1 MTKKSIIASAAIL
14 TLAGIIT
21 RLLGFVYRIYMSN
34 LIGAEGMGLYQL
46 IMPVY
51 ALAWSLSC
59 SGFTTTLSK
68 LTAQEKAKGQYGN
81 MSRFLNYS
89 IVITSLIGMVI
100 GVALFFFSEA
110 IATYIFKEPRIILS
124 LKILAFSFPF
134 MAAGSCVRGYFF
146 GLHEASIPAV
156 SQVFEQF
163 VRMFFIYMLASTLMP
178 LGIEY
183 AAAAAVIGIVAGEIL
198 SFLYVIYAYSDFKK
212 KNTAFNK
219 PSITSSKSLT
229 TLVAMSMPLTLNRV
243 SGSLLS
249 TVENVLIP
257 RRLMVYGLSN
267 TEAISEF
274 GKITGMAMPLIQFP
288 SVILVSL
295 AISLVPAISEA
306 MAVKN
311 YKKINF
317 TVSKT
322 MLFTTV
328 IGIGAS
334 GAFILFADML
344 GYVIYNQDISRMLL
358 YLGILSPFLY
368 MQMVLSGV
376 LNGLGEQ
383 VFIFRNGLISSVI
396 SISFIYFA
404 VPVLGISGFI
414 LGWFI
419 SLLVLCTLNLERIK
433 KIANIEIDPINWFF
447 KPIVSVTVSFFAI
460 GLVKNYIYN
469 TLGDILGLIVSV
481 TLMGVMYLALIVF
494 TGCVNKNDFKVLKR
508 GSKS

>member
-34 LIGAEGMGLYQL
+34 VIGAEGMGLYQL

-81 MSRFLNYS
+81 MSRFLNQS
-89 IVITSLIGMVI
+89 IIITSFIGLFI
-100 GVALFFFSEA
+100 GLLLFFFSEA
-110 IATYIFKEPRIILS
+110 IAIYIFKEPRIILS
-124 LKILAFSFPF
+124 LRILALGFPF
-134 MAAGSCVRGYFF
+134 MAAGSCIRGYFF

-156 SQVFEQF
+156 SQVFEQV
-163 VRMFFIYMLASTLMP
+163 VRMFFIYILASTLMP
-178 LGIEY
+178 RGIEY

-212 KNTAFNK
+212 KNTVSKK
-219 PSITSSKSLT
+219 PSITHSKSLY
-229 TLVAMSMPLTLNRV
+229 TLVSMSIPLTLNRV

-249 TVENVLIP
+249 TVENLLIP
-257 RRLMVYGLSN
+257 RRLLAYGLTN

-311 YKKINF
+311 YSKINF

-322 MLFTTV
+322 VLFTTV
-328 IGIGAS
+328 IGVGAA
-334 GAFILFADML
+334 GGFILFADML
-344 GYVIYNQDISRMLL
+344 GQVIYGQDISRMLL

-368 MQMVLSGV
+368 MQMVLSGI
-376 LNGLGEQ
+376 LNGLGQQ
-383 VFIFRNGLISSVI
+383 VFIFRNGLISSAI
-396 SISFIYFA
+396 SIGFIYFA
-404 VPVLGISGFI
+404 VPVMGISGFI

-419 SLLVLCTLNLERIK
+419 SLLILCTLNLDRIK

-447 KPIVSVTVSFFAI
+447 KPIISVIATFFIVSFIKEHIYYILGDVI
-460 GLVKNYIYN
+460 GL
-469 TLGDILGLIVSV
+469 ILSIVI
-481 TLMGVMYLALIVF
+481 MGILYLTFILF
-494 TGCVNKNDFKVLKR
+494 TGCISKDDFKILKN
-508 GSKS
+508 